1 MKAIFNILAILA
13 IGAGVFFSYD
23 LSHKFQGQQELRLK
37 AVAENKTT
45 TENAVKT
52 EADLKEEQAGL
63 KKAQDEQQITE
74 QAISALKA
82 TESSSKR
89 DLTAKDAEL
98 AEQKTQFADLDKAI
112 AEINNILKGLG
123 TDVTLENLP
132 EKVKE
137 LENKKLD
144 LQKKKEELATLTEA
158 ASKKREGQQDETG
171 RLADT
176 KAKRDARIRKN
187 SLETVIT
194 AVNQEWGFVMV
205 GAGASTGFS
214 PQTKLLVERDGRM
227 IGKLQPTSI
236 EPNQTLAD
244 IDFDSLAAG
253 VRLQPGDRVILA
265 EPAAN

>member
-23 LSHKFQGQQELRLK
+23 LSSKFKGQQEIRLK
-37 AVAENKTT
+37 AVADNKKTT
-45 TENAVKT
+45 DDAVRT

-63 KKAQDEQQITE
+63 KKALDEQQLAD
-74 QAISALKA
+74 QSISALKSA
-82 TESSSKR
+82 ESGFKR
-89 DLTAKDAEL
+89 DLATQNAALED
-98 AEQKTQFADLDKAI
+98 QKAQFADLDKAL
-112 AEINNILKGLG
+112 AEINKTVNDLG
-123 TDVTLENLP
+123 ADVTLDNLP

-144 LQKKKEELATLTEA
+144 LQKKKDELATLVDA
-158 ASKKREGQQDETG
+158 ATKKRESQQAETG

-176 KAKRDARIRKN
+176 KTKRDARIRKN
-187 SLETVIT
+187 SLETVVT

-205 GAGASTGFS
+205 GAGSNTGFS
-214 PQTKLLVERDGRM
+214 PQTKLLVERDGRL
-227 IGKLQPTSI
+227 IGKIQPTSI

-253 VRLQPGDRVILA
+253 VRIQPGDRVILA
-265 EPAAN
+265 EPASN